1 MWLDLVQQGIS
12 GFLVG
17 STYALIAIGFTM
29 VWGVMRRLNLA
40 YGAAAL
46 GAAYIGLWFYRLMPD
61 LTPAVLVLAAMGSGI
76 VIGFLVDL
84 VCFRWLPREYELA
97 PLMSTLGALIIA
109 EEAINFR
116 TRGYPQ
122 AFPEMLPNVLPNVL
136 HLGPLFLRLDHVAI
150 FGVCLLMVGGLY
162 YLLFWTKLG
171 LTIRA
176 VSQQVVAAQLMGMNP
191 DRTNALTFMLTGM
204 LAGVAG
210 ALAVMAIGTGSSALA
225 ITFTLRGLFAAV
237 IGGLGSIPGAIVG
250 GLALG
255 VIEAEALRIFGIG
268 YRDVFTNLAL
278 LAGLVFRPQGIMGA
292 RLAQ

>member
-46 GAAYIGLWFYRLMPD
+46 GAAYVGFWIYRLAPD
-61 LTPAVLVLAAMGSGI
+61 LTPAILVLAAMGSGI

-84 VCFRWLPREYELA
+84 VCFRWLPKEYELA
-97 PLMSTLGALIIA
+97 PLVSTLGALIIA
-109 EEAINFR
+109 EEVINLR
-116 TRGYPQ
+116 TEGYPVS
-122 AFPEMLPNVLPNVL
+122 FPEIVDKVFYVGRLY
-136 HLGPLFLRLDHVAI
+136 FRLDHIVI
-150 FGVCLLMVGGLY
+150 FGACMVMVAGLY
-162 YLLFWTKLG
+162 YLLFRTRLG
-171 LTIRA
+171 LAIRG

-191 DRTNALTFMLTGM
+191 NKTNAITFMLTGM
-204 LAGVAG
+204 LAGAAG
-210 ALAVMAIGTGSSALA
+210 ALSVMAIGTGTSALA
-225 ITFTLRGLFAAV
+225 MTFTLRGLSAAV

-255 VIEAEALRIFGIG
+255 IIEAEALRVFGIG

-278 LAGLVFRPQGIMGA
+278 LAILVFRPQGLMGV

>member
-1 MWLDLVQQGIS
+1 MWLDLVQQAITGV
-12 GFLVG
+12 LVG

-46 GAAYIGLWFYRLMPD
+46 GAAYLGLWVYRLAPD
-61 LTPAVLVLAAMGSGI
+61 LTPAVLVLTAMGSGI
-76 VIGFLVDL
+76 VVGFLLDL
-84 VCFRWLPREYELA
+84 VCFRWLPKEYELA

-122 AFPEMLPNVLPNVL
+122 SFPELLSDVL

-150 FGVCLLMVGGLY
+150 FAISLFMVGCLY
-162 YLLFWTKLG
+162 YLLFRTKLG
-171 LTIRA
+171 MAIRA
-176 VSQQVVAAQLMGMNP
+176 VSQQVVAAQLMGMSP
-191 DRTNALTFMLTGM
+191 ERTNALTFALTGM
-204 LAGVAG
+204 LAGAAG
-210 ALAVMAIGTGSSALA
+210 ALAVMAIGTGSAALA
-225 ITFTLRGLFAAV
+225 MTFTLRGLFAAV

-255 VIEAEALRIFGIG
+255 VIEAETLRVFGIG
-268 YRDVFTNLAL
+268 YRDVFTNLAV
-278 LAGLVFRPQGIMGA
+278 LAVLVFRPHGLLGT

>member
-12 GFLVG
+12 GLLVG
-17 STYALIAIGFTM
+17 ATYALIAIGFTM

-46 GAAYIGLWFYRLMPD
+46 GAAYIGLWVYRLTPD
-61 LTPAVLVLAAMGSGI
+61 LTPAILVLAAMGSGI

-122 AFPEMLPNVLPNVL
+122 SFPEMLPNVL
-136 HLGPLFLRLDHVAI
+136 HLGPLFLRLDHIVI

-162 YLLFWTKLG
+162 YLLFRTKLG

-204 LAGVAG
+204 LAGAAG

-255 VIEAEALRIFGIG
+255 VIEAEALRVFGIG

-278 LAGLVFRPQGIMGA
+278 LAVLVFRPHGIMGA